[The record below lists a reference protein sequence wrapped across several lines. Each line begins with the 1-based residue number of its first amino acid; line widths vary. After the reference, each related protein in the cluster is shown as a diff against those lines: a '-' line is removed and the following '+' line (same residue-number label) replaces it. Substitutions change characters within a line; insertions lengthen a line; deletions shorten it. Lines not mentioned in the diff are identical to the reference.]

1 MRYENLKTHTDTHTQ
16 HYHQLEATKAHK
28 ATLST
33 LETPAG
39 ECGECDIS
47 TPDPV
52 TWLAR

>member
-33 LETPAG
+33 LEHQRVNVENMT
-39 ECGECDIS
+39 S
-47 TPDPV
+47 LLLT
-52 TWLAR
+52 R